1 MIRTGNPVLNNKTFE
16 VAHPQSGEQVMT
28 LDGTVNKSL
37 LSLALVVGAAYWA
50 WNDPTVMAMT
60 IPAAIITLI
69 IAITLAFKQ
78 SWAPYLAP
86 VYAIAEGFILGAISR
101 VTELAYPG
109 IVMQAVTITFGVFA
123 CLLLGFKSGWLR
135 LSDSWRRG
143 IFAATA
149 GIALFYLISF
159 VLSLFGVSMNFMTG
173 NSMLSIGI
181 SVVVA
186 AVAALNLVIDFD
198 FIQRASES
206 RQAPKF
212 MEWYGAFALLVTL
225 VWLYMEIL
233 RLLMKLN
240 SRRD

>member
-1 MIRTGNPVLNNKTFE
+1 MIRSGNPVLNSKTFE
-16 VAHPQSGEQVMT
+16 IAHPMSGDQVMT

-37 LSLALVVGAAYWA
+37 LSLALVVGSAYWA
-50 WNDPTVMAMT
+50 WNDVTLMAMT
-60 IPAAIITLI
+60 IPGVIVTLV
-69 IAITLAFKQ
+69 IAIALAFKQ

-86 VYAIAEGFILGAISR
+86 VYAIAEGFILGTISR
-101 VTELAYPG
+101 ATEFAYPG

-123 CLLLGFKSGWLR
+123 CLLVGYKSGWLR
-135 LSDSWRRG
+135 LSDAWRRG

-149 GIALFYLISF
+149 GIALFYLITF
-159 VLSLFGVSMNFMTG
+159 IVSLFGVSMNFMTG
-173 NSMLSIGI
+173 NSLLSIGI

-186 AVAALNLVIDFD
+186 AVAAMNLVLDFD